1 MILAFSFISA
11 LFVTMVLV
19 PPLMRLAGPLRLL
32 DIPDA
37 RKIHTELVP
46 RCGGLAIASGILLPI
61 VMWLPKD
68 DAMTAVLTGGL
79 VIFLF
84 GLWDD
89 IRDLDYRVKL
99 IGQVVALA
107 IAINGG
113 VVLAHYPFAGLDP
126 VPVWIAYPATAL
138 IVLGVTNAINLTDG
152 LDGLAAGC
160 TLLTLAMIAFLAYQS
175 GSNPILLLSLTV
187 MGGIL
192 GFLRYNTHPAIVF
205 LGDAGS
211 QFLGFITAALTIF
224 LVEKVNQALSPALPL
239 LLLGLP
245 ILDTLWV
252 MTLRLAARQSPFSPD
267 RRHLHHQLLDLGFRQ
282 YEAVSLIYLLHG
294 SLICAGFYLRYA
306 ADILVVSVYA
316 AFCLAVVAAIA
327 LARSAGWRLHRVA
340 VPGENGQDR
349 RASWLRRVDWLP
361 TAVAHVL
368 TVCIVL
374 FLVAGAFLV
383 GRLQRD
389 FVVIAAA
396 SVCALVAG
404 TVLLRGSQRW
414 LSRAGVYMSSVM
426 IVFMLAERPDGG
438 WINDLTINGLLLLMS
453 AVLVLGI
460 RTTRHDLFRVTPQDL
475 LIVFFALVVPNLT
488 SNYIAQYPVGE
499 ILFRLL
505 VLFYVTEFLLNEDSR
520 DRYEEPQEKEIAMYI
535 NRILKYSALVCLLIL
550 VINGERLWQ

>member
-11 LFVTMVLV
+11 LFVTMVLI
-19 PPLMRLAGPLRLL
+19 PPLMRVARPLHLL

-37 RKIHTELVP
+37 RKIHTEMVP

-61 VMWLPKD
+61 LMWLPKD
-68 DAMTAVLTGGL
+68 AGMTAVLSGGL

-89 IRDLDYRVKL
+89 IKDLDYRIKL
-99 IGQVVALA
+99 IGQVAALALA
-107 IAINGG
+107 IQGG
-113 VVLAHYPFAGLDP
+113 VVLEHYPFCGLDP
-126 VPVWIAYPATAL
+126 VSAWLAYPATAL

-175 GSNPILLLSLTV
+175 DNEPVLLLSLTV

-224 LVEKVNQALSPALPL
+224 LVERVNNALSPALPL

-252 MTLRLAARQSPFSPD
+252 VTLRLATGRSPFSPD
-267 RRHLHHQLLDLGFRQ
+267 RKHIHHQLLDLGFRQ
-282 YEAVSLIYLLHG
+282 HEAVSLIYLLHG

-306 ADILVVSVYA
+306 SDVLVVSVYA
-316 AFCLAVVAAIA
+316 VFCLAVVAMIAIA
-327 LARSAGWRLHRVA
+327 KATGWRLHPAANVRDA
-340 VPGENGQDR
+340 DTDR
-349 RASWLRRVDWLP
+349 RDSWLRRLLWLP
-361 TAVAHVL
+361 ETVSHTL
-368 TVCIVL
+368 TFSIVVFL
-374 FLVAGAFLV
+374 IGGALVVGKLQHDFVLVAM
-383 GRLQRD
+383 
-389 FVVIAAA
+389 A
-396 SVCALVAG
+396 SVLALVAG
-404 TVLLRGSQRW
+404 SVLLRGSQRW

-426 IVFMLAERPDGG
+426 IVFMLAERPDGP
-438 WINDLTINGLLLLMS
+438 WVNDLTINLLLVFMS
-453 AVLVLGI
+453 VVLVLGI
-460 RTTRHDLFRVTPQDL
+460 RTTRRDLFRVTPQDL

-505 VLFYVTEFLLNEDSR
+505 VLFYVTEFLLNKDSR
-520 DRYEEPQEKEIAMYI
+520 DHRDEVKARRMALYI
-535 NRILKYSALVCLLIL
+535 NRLLRYSAIGCLVLL
-550 VINGERLWQ
+550 VINGERIW

>member
-19 PPLMRLAGPLRLL
+19 PPLMRVAGPLRLL
-32 DIPDA
+32 DVPDA
-37 RKIHTELVP
+37 RKIHTALVP
-46 RCGGLAIASGILLPI
+46 RCGGLAIASGVLLPI

-68 DAMTAVLTGGL
+68 EAMSAVLSGGL
-79 VIFLF
+79 IIFLF

-89 IRDLDYRVKL
+89 VKDLDYRVKL
-99 IGQVVALA
+99 LGQILAVAVAIG
-107 IAINGG
+107 GG

-126 VPVWIAYPATAL
+126 VPVWLAYPATAI

-160 TLLTLAMIAFLAYQS
+160 TLLTLAMIAFIAYQAD
-175 GSNPILLLSLTV
+175 NVAVLLLALTV

-211 QFLGFITAALTIF
+211 QFLGFITVALTIF
-224 LVEKVNQALSPALPL
+224 LVERVNTALSPALPL

-252 MTLRLAARQSPFSPD
+252 ITLRVASGRSPFSPD
-267 RRHLHHQLLDLGFRQ
+267 RQHLHHQLLDLGFRQ

-306 ADILVVSVYA
+306 SDVLVISVYA
-316 AFCLAVVAAIA
+316 AFCLAVVGAIGFA
-327 LARSAGWRLHRVA
+327 KTSGWKLHHGPEA
-340 VPGENGQDR
+340 ENGKR
-349 RASWLRRVDWLP
+349 NSWLRKLHWLP
-361 TAVAHVL
+361 DAVTHAL
-368 TVCIVL
+368 SLSIVA
-374 FLVAGAFLV
+374 FLIGGAFLV
-383 GRLQRD
+383 GTLQRD
-389 FVVIAAA
+389 FVVVAAA
-396 SVCALVAG
+396 SVCGLVAG
-404 TVLLRGSQRW
+404 SILLRGSQQW

-426 IVFMLAERPDGG
+426 IVFMLAERPDGL
-438 WINDLTINGLLLLMS
+438 WINDVTLNSLLIVMS
-453 AVLVLGI
+453 IVLVIGI
-460 RTTRHDLFRVTPQDL
+460 RVSRHDLFRVTPQDL

-488 SNYIAQYPVGE
+488 SNFIAQYPVGE

-505 VLFYVTEFLLNEDSR
+505 VLFYVTEFLLNKDSHGH
-520 DRYEEPQEKEIAMYI
+520 YAEEKAKEQSLYI
-535 NRILKYSALVCLLIL
+535 NRLLRYSALVCLLIL
-550 VINGERLWQ
+550 VLNGERLVR

>member
-19 PPLMRLAGPLRLL
+19 PPLMRLAAPMHLL
-32 DIPDA
+32 DVPDA

-61 VMWLPKD
+61 IMWLPKD
-68 DAMTAVLTGGL
+68 AAMSAVLSGAL

-89 IRDLDYRVKL
+89 IKDLDYRVKL
-99 IGQVVALA
+99 IGQIVALG
-107 IAINGG
+107 IAIHGG
-113 VVLAHYPFAGLDP
+113 VVLSHYPFAGLDP
-126 VPVWIAYPATAL
+126 VSVWIAYPATAL

-175 GSNPILLLSLTV
+175 NHTAVLLLALTV

-224 LVEKVNQALSPALPL
+224 LVERVNQALSPALPL

-252 MTLRLAARQSPFSPD
+252 MTLRIAAGGSPFSPD
-267 RRHLHHQLLDLGFRQ
+267 RRHIHHQLLDLGFRQ

-294 SLICAGFYLRYA
+294 GLICAGFYLRYA
-306 ADILVVSVYA
+306 SDILVVSVYA
-316 AFCLAVVAAIA
+316 GFCLVVVAAIG
-327 LARSAGWRLHRVA
+327 LAKSTGWRLHRLTV
-340 VPGENGQDR
+340 GQEAELQR
-349 RASWLRRVDWLP
+349 RNSWLRRLDWLP
-361 TAVAHVL
+361 DAVAHTL
-368 TVCIVL
+368 TVCIVF
-374 FLVAGAFLV
+374 FLIVGAFVV
-383 GRLQRD
+383 GQLQRD
-389 FVVIAAA
+389 FVVIAVA
-396 SVCALVAG
+396 SVCALIAG
-404 TVLLRGSQRW
+404 SLLLRGSHRW
-414 LSRAGVYMSSVM
+414 LSRAGVYMSSVL
-426 IVFMLAERPDGG
+426 IVFMLAERPDTY
-438 WINDLTINGLLLLMS
+438 WVNYLTVDGLLIVMS
-453 AVLVLGI
+453 IVLVLGI
-460 RTTRHDLFRVTPQDL
+460 RVTRRDLFRVTPQDL

-488 SNYIAQYPVGE
+488 SNFIAQYPVGE

-505 VLFYVTEFLLNEDSR
+505 VLFYVTEFLLNKDSNGQ
-520 DRYEEPQEKEIAMYI
+520 YEADKKKESALNI
-535 NRILKYSALVCLLIL
+535 NRVLKYSAIACLLIL
-550 VINGERLWQ
+550 VINGERF

>member
-19 PPLMRLAGPLRLL
+19 PPLMRLAAPMHLL
-32 DIPDA
+32 DVPDA

-46 RCGGLAIASGILLPI
+46 RSGGLAIAAGILLPV

-68 DAMTAVLTGGL
+68 QAMSAVLSGAL

-89 IRDLDYRVKL
+89 IKDLNYRVKL
-99 IGQVVALA
+99 TGQILA
-107 IAINGG
+107 IAVAINGG
-113 VVLAHYPFAGLDP
+113 VVLSHYPLAGLDP
-126 VPVWIAYPATAL
+126 VPFWLAYPATAV

-160 TLLTLAMIAFLAYQS
+160 TLLTLAMIAFLAYQADS
-175 GSNPILLLSLTV
+175 MPVLLLALTV

-211 QFLGFITAALTIF
+211 QSLGFITAALTIF
-224 LVEKVNQALSPALPL
+224 LVERVNTALSPALPL

-252 MTLRLAARQSPFSPD
+252 VALRLASGRSPFSPD
-267 RRHLHHQLLDLGFRQ
+267 RRHIHHQLLDLGFRQ

-294 SLICAGFYLRYA
+294 GLICVGFYLRYA
-306 ADILVVSVYA
+306 SDILVVSIYA
-316 AFCLAVVAAIA
+316 AFCLSVAGTIGFAK
-327 LARSAGWRLHRVA
+327 STGWTLHRA
-340 VPGENGQDR
+340 PEAENGDFGKR
-349 RASWLRRVDWLP
+349 SPWLRKLRWLP
-361 TAVAHVL
+361 DAVTHTLAIS
-368 TVCIVL
+368 IVF
-374 FLVAGAFLV
+374 FLIAGAFLV
-383 GRLQRD
+383 GVLQRD
-389 FVVIAAA
+389 FVVVAAA
-396 SVCALVAG
+396 SVCGLVAG
-404 TVLLRGSQRW
+404 SILLRGSQRW

-426 IVFMLAERPDGG
+426 IVFMLAERPDIR
-438 WINDLTINGLLLLMS
+438 WINDMTINGMLIVMS
-453 AVLVLGI
+453 IVLVIGI
-460 RTTRHDLFRVTPQDL
+460 RVSRHDLFRVTPQDL

-488 SNYIAQYPVGE
+488 SNFIAQYPVGE

-505 VLFYVTEFLLNEDSR
+505 VLFYVTEFLLNKDSLGHHA
-520 DRYEEPQEKEIAMYI
+520 EERVKEQSLYI
-535 NRILKYSALVCLLIL
+535 NRLLRYAALVCLLIL
-550 VINGERLWQ
+550 VLNGERLT

>member
-1 MILAFSFISA
+1 
-11 LFVTMVLV
+11 
-19 PPLMRLAGPLRLL
+19 MRLAKPLHLF
-32 DIPDA
+32 DVPNE

-61 VMWLPKD
+61 MMWLPKD
-68 DAMTAVLTGGL
+68 AAMSAVLSGGI

-89 IRDLDYRVKL
+89 IKDLDYRVKL
-99 IGQVVALA
+99 LGQIAALA
-107 IAINGG
+107 IAIQGG
-113 VVLAHYPFAGLDP
+113 VLLEHYPFCGLDP
-126 VPVWIAYPATAL
+126 VSVWLAYPATAL

-175 GSNPILLLSLTV
+175 DNRPVLLLSLTV

-211 QFLGFITAALTIF
+211 QFLGFVTAALTIF
-224 LVEKVNQALSPALPL
+224 LVERVNQALSPALPL

-252 MTLRLAARQSPFSPD
+252 MTVRTLAGRSVFSPD
-267 RRHLHHQLLDLGFRQ
+267 RRHIHHQLLDLGFRQ

-306 ADILVVSVYA
+306 SDFLVVAVYVV
-316 AFCLAVVAAIA
+316 FCLTVVGLIG
-327 LARSAGWRLHRVA
+327 LAKATGWRLHAATELEVLA
-340 VPGENGQDR
+340 ADR
-349 RASWLRRVDWLP
+349 RGTWLRRIPWLP
-361 TAVAHVL
+361 DVVTHAL
-368 TVCIVL
+368 TISVVV
-374 FLVAGAFLV
+374 FLVAGAMIV
-383 GRLQRD
+383 GKLHRD
-389 FVVIAAA
+389 FVVVALASIFLLIAG
-396 SVCALVAG
+396 S
-404 TVLLRGSQRW
+404 VLLRGSQRW

-426 IVFMLAERPDGG
+426 IVFMLAERPNAG
-438 WINDLTINGLLLLMS
+438 WINDFTINFGLILMS
-453 AVLVLGI
+453 VVLVIGI
-460 RTTRHDLFRVTPQDL
+460 RTTRRDLFRVTPQDL

-488 SNYIAQYPVGE
+488 SNYIVQYPVGE

-505 VLFYVTEFLLNEDSR
+505 VLFYVTEFLLNKDSR
-520 DRYEEPQEKEIAMYI
+520 EHHGEDRAREMALYI
-535 NRILKYSALVCLLIL
+535 NRLLRYSALVCLLIL
-550 VINGERLWQ
+550 VVNGERLW

>member
-19 PPLMRLAGPLRLL
+19 PPLMRLAKPMHLL

-37 RKIHTELVP
+37 RKIHTEMVP

-61 VMWLPKD
+61 MMWLPKD
-68 DAMTAVLTGGL
+68 AAMSAVLSGAI

-89 IRDLDYRVKL
+89 VKDLDYRVKL
-99 IGQVVALA
+99 FGQIAALA
-107 IAINGG
+107 IAIQGG
-113 VVLAHYPFAGLDP
+113 VLLEHYPFFGLDP
-126 VPVWIAYPATAL
+126 VSVWMAYPATAI

-175 GSNPILLLSLTV
+175 DNQPVLLLSLTV

-224 LVEKVNQALSPALPL
+224 LVERVNHALSPALPL

-245 ILDTLWV
+245 ILDTVWV
-252 MTLRLAARQSPFSPD
+252 MTLRTIAGRSVFSADRQ
-267 RRHLHHQLLDLGFRQ
+267 HIHHQLLDLGFRQ

-294 SLICAGFYLRYA
+294 GLICLGFYLRYA
-306 ADILVVSVYA
+306 SDLMVVSVYV
-316 AFCLAVVAAIA
+316 AFCLLVAAAIG
-327 LARSAGWRLHRVA
+327 LAKVTGWRLHRRQEARA
-340 VPGENGQDR
+340 VEEER
-349 RASWLRRVDWLP
+349 RNSLLRRITWLP
-361 TAVAHVL
+361 DAVTHTL
-368 TVCIVL
+368 TITIVV
-374 FLVAGAFLV
+374 FLIAGAIVV
-383 GRLQRD
+383 GSLQRD
-389 FVVIAAA
+389 FVVVALA
-396 SVCALVAG
+396 SIFALLAG
-404 TVLLRGSQRW
+404 SVLLRGSQRW

-426 IVFMLAERPDGG
+426 IVFMLAERPNGP
-438 WINDLTINGLLLLMS
+438 WVNDLTINILLIFMS
-453 AVLVLGI
+453 VVLVLGI
-460 RTTRHDLFRVTPQDL
+460 RTTRRDLFRVTPQDL

-488 SNYIAQYPVGE
+488 SNYIVQYPVGQ

-505 VLFYVTEFLLNEDSR
+505 VLFYVTEFLLNKDGR
-520 DRYEEPQEKEIAMYI
+520 GHRAEEHAQRMTLYI
-535 NRILKYSALVCLLIL
+535 NRLLRYSALICLLIL
-550 VINGERLWQ
+550 VVRGDRLW

>member
-19 PPLMRLAGPLRLL
+19 PPLMRLAKPLHLF
-32 DIPDA
+32 DMPNE
-37 RKIHTELVP
+37 RKIHTVMVP

-61 VMWLPKD
+61 MMWLPKD
-68 DAMTAVLTGGL
+68 AAMSAVLSGGI

-89 IRDLDYRVKL
+89 IKDLDYRIKL
-99 IGQVVALA
+99 LGQVAALA
-107 IAINGG
+107 IAIQGG
-113 VVLAHYPFAGLDP
+113 VLLEHYPFCGLDP
-126 VPVWIAYPATAL
+126 VSVWLAYPATAL

-175 GSNPILLLSLTV
+175 DNHPVLLLSLTV

-211 QFLGFITAALTIF
+211 QFLGFVTAALTIF
-224 LVEKVNQALSPALPL
+224 LVERVNQALSPALPL

-252 MTLRLAARQSPFSPD
+252 MSLRILAGRSVFSPD
-267 RRHLHHQLLDLGFRQ
+267 RKHIHHQLLDLGFRQ
-282 YEAVSLIYLLHG
+282 YEAVSLIYILHG
-294 SLICAGFYLRYA
+294 GLICAGFYLRYA
-306 ADILVVSVYA
+306 SDFLVVTVYA
-316 AFCLAVVAAIA
+316 VFCLVVVGTIAIA
-327 LARSAGWRLHRVA
+327 KAAGWRLHA
-340 VPGENGQDR
+340 ETEMEAIATDR
-349 RASWLRRVDWLP
+349 RNSWLLKITWLP
-361 TAVAHVL
+361 TTVTHTL
-368 TVCIVL
+368 TLAIVL
-374 FLVAGAFLV
+374 FLVVGALV
-383 GRLQRD
+383 VGKLQRD
-389 FVVIAAA
+389 FVIVALA
-396 SVCALVAG
+396 SIFMLMAG
-404 TVLLRGSQRW
+404 GILLRGNQRW

-426 IVFMLAERPDGG
+426 IVFMLAERPNGP
-438 WINDLTINGLLLLMS
+438 WINNLTIDMLLVFMS

-460 RTTRHDLFRVTPQDL
+460 RTTRRDLFRVTPQDL

-488 SNYIAQYPVGE
+488 SNYIVQYPVGE

-505 VLFYVTEFLLNEDSR
+505 VLFYVTEFLLNKDARDLHGEDKAR
-520 DRYEEPQEKEIAMYI
+520 KMALYI
-535 NRILKYSALVCLLIL
+535 NRLLRYSALACLLIL
-550 VINGERLWQ
+550 VVNGERAW

>member
-19 PPLMRLAGPLRLL
+19 PPLMRLAAPMHLL
-32 DIPDA
+32 DVPDA

-46 RCGGLAIASGILLPI
+46 RSGGLAIASGILLPV

-68 DAMTAVLTGGL
+68 EAMSAVLSGAL

-89 IRDLDYRVKL
+89 IKDLDYRVKL
-99 IGQVVALA
+99 TGQILA
-107 IAINGG
+107 IAVAMNGG
-113 VVLAHYPFAGLDP
+113 VVLSHYPFAGLDP
-126 VPVWIAYPATAL
+126 VPFWLAYPATAV

-160 TLLTLAMIAFLAYQS
+160 TLLTLAMIAFLAYQADS
-175 GSNPILLLSLTV
+175 MPVLLLALTV

-211 QFLGFITAALTIF
+211 QFLGFVTAALTIF
-224 LVEKVNQALSPALPL
+224 LVERVNTALSPALLL

-252 MTLRLAARQSPFSPD
+252 VTLRLASGRSPFSPD
-267 RRHLHHQLLDLGFRQ
+267 RRHIHHQLLDLGFRQ

-306 ADILVVSVYA
+306 SDILVVSVYA
-316 AFCLAVVAAIA
+316 VFCLSVVGMIG
-327 LARSAGWRLHRVA
+327 LAKSTGWTLHRA
-340 VPGENGQDR
+340 PEAENGDLGKR
-349 RASWLRRVDWLP
+349 SSWLRKLRWLP
-361 TAVAHVL
+361 DAVTHILAIS
-368 TVCIVL
+368 IVF
-374 FLVAGAFLV
+374 FLIAGAFLV
-383 GRLQRD
+383 GMLQRD
-389 FVVIAAA
+389 FVVVAAA
-396 SVCALVAG
+396 SVCGLVAG
-404 TVLLRGSQRW
+404 SILLRGSQRW

-426 IVFMLAERPDGG
+426 IVFMLAERPDTG
-438 WINDLTINGLLLLMS
+438 WVNDMTINGMLIVMS
-453 AVLVLGI
+453 IVLVIGI
-460 RTTRHDLFRVTPQDL
+460 RVSRHDLFRVTPQDL

-488 SNYIAQYPVGE
+488 SNFIAQYPVGE

-505 VLFYVTEFLLNEDSR
+505 VLFYVTEFLLNKDSLGHHA
-520 DRYEEPQEKEIAMYI
+520 EERAKEQSLYI
-535 NRILKYSALVCLLIL
+535 NRLLRYAALVCLLIL
-550 VINGERLWQ
+550 VLNGERLAQ

>member
-19 PPLMRLAGPLRLL
+19 PPLMRLAAPMHLL
-32 DIPDA
+32 DVPDA

-61 VMWLPKD
+61 LMWLPKD
-68 DAMTAVLTGGL
+68 AAMSAVLSGAL

-89 IRDLDYRVKL
+89 IKDLDYRIKL
-99 IGQVVALA
+99 IGQIVALSV
-107 IAINGG
+107 AINGG
-113 VVLAHYPFAGLDP
+113 VVLEHYPFAGLDA
-126 VPVWIAYPATAL
+126 VSVWIAYPATAL

-175 GSNPILLLSLTV
+175 NNTPVLLLALTV

-224 LVEKVNQALSPALPL
+224 LVERVNQALSPALPL

-252 MTLRLAARQSPFSPD
+252 MTLRLAAGGSPFSPD
-267 RRHLHHQLLDLGFRQ
+267 RRHIHHQLLDLGFRQ

-294 SLICAGFYLRYA
+294 GLICAGFYLRYA
-306 ADILVVSVYA
+306 SDILVVSVYA
-316 AFCLAVVAAIA
+316 GFCLAVVAAIGIA
-327 LARSAGWRLHRVA
+327 KSTGWRLHYVPA
-340 VPGENGQDR
+340 PGEHELHR
-349 RASWLRRVDWLP
+349 RISWLRSLDWLP
-361 TAVAHVL
+361 DAIAHTL
-368 TVCIVL
+368 TISIVF
-374 FLVAGAFLV
+374 FLVAGAFVV

-396 SVCALVAG
+396 SVCALIAG
-404 TVLLRGSQRW
+404 SVLLRGSHRW
-414 LSRAGVYMSSVM
+414 FSRAGVYMSSVL
-426 IVFMLAERPDGG
+426 IVFMLAEHPDTY
-438 WINDLTINGLLLLMS
+438 WVNYLTINGMLILMS

-460 RTTRHDLFRVTPQDL
+460 RVTRRDLFRVTPQDL

-488 SNYIAQYPVGE
+488 SNFIVQYPVGE

-505 VLFYVTEFLLNEDSR
+505 VLFYVTEFLLNKDSNGQL
-520 DRYEEPQEKEIAMYI
+520 EEVKDKETALYI
-535 NRILKYSALVCLLIL
+535 NRVLKYSAIACLLIL

>member
-19 PPLMRLAGPLRLL
+19 PPLMRLAKPLHLY
-32 DIPDA
+32 DVPNE
-37 RKIHTELVP
+37 RKIHTAVVP

-61 VMWLPKD
+61 MMWLPKD
-68 DAMTAVLTGGL
+68 AAMSAVLSGGI

-89 IRDLDYRVKL
+89 IKDLDYRVKL
-99 IGQVVALA
+99 LGQIAALA
-107 IAINGG
+107 IAIKGG
-113 VVLAHYPFAGLDP
+113 VLLEHYPFFGLDP
-126 VPVWIAYPATAL
+126 VSVWIAYPATAL

-175 GSNPILLLSLTV
+175 DNQPVLLLSLTV

-211 QFLGFITAALTIF
+211 QFLGFVTAALTIF
-224 LVEKVNQALSPALPL
+224 LVERVNQALSPALPL

-252 MTLRLAARQSPFSPD
+252 MTLRTLAGRSVFSPD
-267 RRHLHHQLLDLGFRQ
+267 RQHLHHQLLDLGFRQ

-306 ADILVVSVYA
+306 SDVLVVTVYV
-316 AFCLAVVAAIA
+316 AFCLAIIGLIG
-327 LARSAGWRLHRVA
+327 LAKATGWRLHAQIEMEAMA
-340 VPGENGQDR
+340 VDR
-349 RASWLRRVDWLP
+349 RNTWLRRITWLP
-361 TAVAHVL
+361 DAVTHVL
-368 TVCIVL
+368 TGSVVVFLIV
-374 FLVAGAFLV
+374 GALLV
-383 GRLQRD
+383 GKLHRD
-389 FVVIAAA
+389 FVVVALASIFLLIAG
-396 SVCALVAG
+396 S
-404 TVLLRGSQRW
+404 VLLRGIQRW

-426 IVFMLAERPDGG
+426 IVFMLAERPSEG
-438 WINDLTINGLLLLMS
+438 WINDFTIDFVLILMS
-453 AVLVLGI
+453 VVLVIGI
-460 RTTRHDLFRVTPQDL
+460 RTTRRDLFRVTPQDL

-488 SNYIAQYPVGE
+488 SNYIVQYPVGE

-505 VLFYVTEFLLNEDSR
+505 VLFYVTEFLLNKDSR
-520 DRYEEPQEKEIAMYI
+520 EHHGEDKAREMALYI
-535 NRILKYSALVCLLIL
+535 NRLLRYSALVCLLIL
-550 VINGERLWQ
+550 VVNGERLW

>member
-19 PPLMRLAGPLRLL
+19 PPLMRLAAPMRLL
-32 DIPDA
+32 DVPDA

-61 VMWLPKD
+61 LMWLPKD
-68 DAMTAVLTGGL
+68 GAMTAVLSGAL
-79 VIFLF
+79 VVFLF

-89 IRDLDYRVKL
+89 IKDLDYRIKL
-99 IGQVVALA
+99 TGQILALG

-113 VVLAHYPFAGLDP
+113 VVLEHYPFAGLDP
-126 VPVWIAYPATAL
+126 VSVWLAYPATAL

-160 TLLTLAMIAFLAYQS
+160 TLLTLAMIAFLAYQA
-175 GSNPILLLSLTV
+175 GNDPVLLLSITV

-211 QFLGFITAALTIF
+211 QVLGFITAALTIF
-224 LVEKVNQALSPALPL
+224 LVERVNQALSPALPL

-252 MTLRLAARQSPFSPD
+252 VTLRLAKGRSPFRPD
-267 RRHLHHQLLDLGFRQ
+267 RQHIHHQLLDLGFRQ

-306 ADILVVSVYA
+306 ADILVLSIFA
-316 AFCLAVVAAIA
+316 AFCLTIVSAIG
-327 LARSAGWRLHRVA
+327 LAKSTGWKLHRA
-340 VPGENGQDR
+340 GPPPSEEPGKR
-349 RASWLRRVDWLP
+349 HSLLSRLVWLP
-361 TAVAHVL
+361 DAVTHVL
-368 TVCIVL
+368 AVTIVL
-374 FLVAGAFLV
+374 FLIAGAVVV
-383 GRLQRD
+383 GALQRD
-389 FVVIAAA
+389 FVVIATA
-396 SVCALVAG
+396 SFCALVAG
-404 TVLLRGSQRW
+404 SILLPGGARW

-426 IVFMLAERPDGG
+426 IVFMLAERPDTV
-438 WINDLTINGLLLLMS
+438 WVNDMTINALLIVMS
-453 AVLVLGI
+453 IVLVIGI
-460 RTTRHDLFRVTPQDL
+460 RTSSHNLFRVTPQDL

-488 SNYIAQYPVGE
+488 SNYIIQYPVGE

-505 VLFYVTEFLLNEDSR
+505 VLFYVTEFLLSR
-520 DRYEEPQEKEIAMYI
+520 GNQGRYGEERARRQSLYI
-535 NRILKYSALVCLLIL
+535 NRILRFAALTCLLVL
-550 VINGERLWQ
+550 VLNGERLAR

>member
-19 PPLMRLAGPLRLL
+19 PPLMRLAAPMRLL
-32 DIPDA
+32 DVPDA

-61 VMWLPKD
+61 LMWLPKD
-68 DAMTAVLTGGL
+68 GAMTAVLSGAL
-79 VIFLF
+79 VVFLF

-89 IRDLDYRVKL
+89 IKDLDYRIKL
-99 IGQVVALA
+99 TGQILALG

-113 VVLAHYPFAGLDP
+113 VVLEHYPFAGLDP
-126 VPVWIAYPATAL
+126 VSVWLAYPATAL

-160 TLLTLAMIAFLAYQS
+160 TLLTLAMIAFLAYQA
-175 GSNPILLLSLTV
+175 GNDPVLLLSITV

-224 LVEKVNQALSPALPL
+224 LVERVNQALSPALPL

-252 MTLRLAARQSPFSPD
+252 VTLRLAKGRSPFRPD
-267 RRHLHHQLLDLGFRQ
+267 RQHIHHQLLDLGFRQ

-306 ADILVVSVYA
+306 ADILVISIFA
-316 AFCLAVVAAIA
+316 AFCLTIVSAIG
-327 LARSAGWRLHRVA
+327 LAKSTGWKLHRA
-340 VPGENGQDR
+340 GPPPSEEPGKR
-349 RASWLRRVDWLP
+349 HSLLSRLVWLP
-361 TAVAHVL
+361 DAVTHVL
-368 TVCIVL
+368 AVTIVL
-374 FLVAGAFLV
+374 FLIAGAVVV
-383 GRLQRD
+383 GALQRD
-389 FVVIAAA
+389 FVVIATA
-396 SVCALVAG
+396 SFCALVAG
-404 TVLLRGSQRW
+404 SILLPGGARW

-426 IVFMLAERPDGG
+426 IVFMLAERPDTV
-438 WINDLTINGLLLLMS
+438 WVNDMTINALLIVMS
-453 AVLVLGI
+453 IVLVIGI
-460 RTTRHDLFRVTPQDL
+460 RTSSHNLFRVTPQDL

-488 SNYIAQYPVGE
+488 SNYIVQYPVGE

-505 VLFYVTEFLLNEDSR
+505 VLFYVTEFLLSR
-520 DRYEEPQEKEIAMYI
+520 GNQGRYGEERARRQSLYI
-535 NRILKYSALVCLLIL
+535 NRILRFAALTCLLVL
-550 VINGERLWQ
+550 VLNGERLAR

>member
-19 PPLMRLAGPLRLL
+19 PPLMRLAEPMHLL
-32 DIPDA
+32 DVPDA

-61 VMWLPKD
+61 LMWLPKD
-68 DAMTAVLTGGL
+68 AAMSAVLSGAL

-89 IRDLDYRVKL
+89 IKDLDYRIKL
-99 IGQVVALA
+99 IGQIMALGV
-107 IAINGG
+107 AINGG
-113 VVLAHYPFAGLDP
+113 VVLEHYPFAGLDA
-126 VPVWIAYPATAL
+126 VSVWIAYPATAL

-175 GSNPILLLSLTV
+175 NNTPVLLLALTV

-224 LVEKVNQALSPALPL
+224 LVERVNQALSPALPL

-252 MTLRLAARQSPFSPD
+252 MTLRLAAGGSPFSPD
-267 RRHLHHQLLDLGFRQ
+267 RRHIHHQLLDLGFRQ

-294 SLICAGFYLRYA
+294 GLICAGFYLRYA
-306 ADILVVSVYA
+306 SDILVVSVYA
-316 AFCLAVVAAIA
+316 GFCLAVVAAIGIA
-327 LARSAGWRLHRVA
+327 KSTGWRLHY
-340 VPGENGQDR
+340 VPAPGVPELHRGI
-349 RASWLRRVDWLP
+349 SWLRSLDWLP
-361 TAVAHVL
+361 NAIAHAL
-368 TVCIVL
+368 TISIVF
-374 FLVAGAFLV
+374 FLVAGAFVV

-396 SVCALVAG
+396 SVCALIAG
-404 TVLLRGSQRW
+404 SVLLRGSHRW
-414 LSRAGVYMSSVM
+414 FSRAGVYMSSVL
-426 IVFMLAERPDGG
+426 IVFMLAEHPDTY
-438 WINDLTINGLLLLMS
+438 WVNYLTINGMLILMS

-460 RTTRHDLFRVTPQDL
+460 RVTRRDLFRVTPQDL

-488 SNYIAQYPVGE
+488 SNFIVQYPVGE

-505 VLFYVTEFLLNEDSR
+505 VLFYVTEFLLNKDSNGQL
-520 DRYEEPQEKEIAMYI
+520 EEVKDKETALYI
-535 NRILKYSALVCLLIL
+535 NRVLKYSAIACLLIL